1 MHAGFADRIAAWL
14 MMTQTPEHEVKKIS
28 LSIEHNPTLRS
39 ILRQQ
44 RRCRRVADD
53 LLACRLPA
61 AKIPQKKNISSDGNF
76 FRHRFIPCAIMR
88 LSPSLSGSLVMR
100 TDEDAEVVWQSP
112 GVELRLPRHEVHV
125 WRARLDL
132 PQSLAGF
139 LATLAPDEKERAARF
154 HFQKDRNHFIVA
166 RGLLR
171 AILSRYLARRPEQL
185 SFSYSAHGK
194 PSLASEHGS
203 DVRFNVSHSHGM
215 ALFAFARGRD
225 LGVDLEWVRA
235 DVAEEQIAERFFS
248 ACEVTALRALPA
260 ERQAEA
266 FFNCWTRKEAYIK
279 ARGEGL
285 SLPLNQFDVSLAP
298 GEPAA
303 LLCTR
308 LEADE
313 VSRWS
318 MTELAPGA
326 GFKAALVVEG
336 RDWRLRRWQWRE

>member
-1 MHAGFADRIAAWL
+1 
-14 MMTQTPEHEVKKIS
+14 
-28 LSIEHNPTLRS
+28 
-39 ILRQQ
+39 
-44 RRCRRVADD
+44 
-53 LLACRLPA
+53 
-61 AKIPQKKNISSDGNF
+61 
-76 FRHRFIPCAIMR
+76 
-88 LSPSLSGSLVMR
+88 MR
-100 TDEDAEVVWQSP
+100 TDENAETIWQPP
-112 GVELRLPRHEVHV
+112 GVELRLPHHEVHV

-132 PQSLAGF
+132 PRALPGF
-139 LATLAPDEKERAARF
+139 LATLAPDEQGRAARF
-154 HFQKDRNHFIVA
+154 HFQKDRDHFIAA

-171 AILSRYLARRPEQL
+171 AILSRYLTRRPDEL

-203 DVRFNVSHSHGM
+203 DVRFNVSHSHGV

-248 ACEVTALRALPA
+248 ACEVAALRALA
-260 ERQAEA
+260 AVEQAAA

-285 SLPLNQFDVSLAP
+285 SLPLDQFDVSLAP

-308 LEADE
+308 VMEDE

-318 MTELAPGA
+318 MIELAPGA
-326 GFKAALVVEG
+326 GFKAALVAEG
-336 RDWRLRRWQWRE
+336 RDWRLRCWQWPE